1 VPDATKEPADLGD
14 LIGTAMIRLMRRHRH
29 VVAAEL
35 AAVGLHVGQEWL
47 LMQLW
52 RQDGCSQAHLSR
64 ELGVEQPT
72 IAKAVRRLESA
83 GFLRRT
89 PDSSDARITRVWL
102 TEQGRSAWQDVA
114 GRWKAVDQ
122 QMLAG
127 LTAQEQRAFRGILGR
142 MADNLHSD
150 TAR

>member
-1 VPDATKEPADLGD
+1 MPDATKEPADLGD

-72 IAKAVRRLESA
+72 IAKAVRRLEAA

>member
-1 VPDATKEPADLGD
+1 MSDAAKEPPDLGD
-14 LIGTAMIRLMRRHRH
+14 LIGTAMIRLMRQHRNA
-29 VVAAEL
+29 VAAEL
-35 AAVGLHVGQEWL
+35 AAVGLHVGQEWI

-52 RQDGCSQAHLSR
+52 RHDGGSQADLSR

-72 IAKAVRRLESA
+72 IAKAVRRLEAA

-89 PDSSDARITRVWL
+89 PDSSDARITQVWL

-114 GRWKAVDQ
+114 ERWEAIDK

-127 LTAQEQRAFRGILGR
+127 ITAEEQRALRGLLGR

-150 TAR
+150 TAH

>member
-1 VPDATKEPADLGD
+1 MPDATKEPADLGD

-114 GRWKAVDQ
+114 GRWEAIDQ

-142 MADNLHSD
+142 MAENLHSD
-150 TAR
+150 TE